1 MTGTSVIRAFQRNEN
16 YKKGQMDFNKNILNL
31 RMNIHYLRGSFLSL
45 LMSVASNIIIAS
57 IAFFIIRSMSAR
69 TEPLSSD

>member
-1 MTGTSVIRAFQRNEN
+1 MN
-16 YKKGQMDFNKNILNL
+16 FNKNILNL